1 MVYPNGSQEFSML
14 QYFKKILNGVH
25 FLFLAA
31 GSVFFVLIVL
41 SQNASALEPQ
51 KVTGIVLDEV
61 TQNPL
66 QGVKVFY
73 VEKKLTTTTNDKG
86 YFEFDTEFE
95 ESVSLEFSFVSYKN
109 RYQTFAPDSM
119 RIIIVKLTP
128 IGFSTPLISVTE
140 SFSESKYNELLEDA
154 GVLKNKE
161 LQKDLG
167 STLAATLKNES
178 GLSVRS
184 MGPAPSRPVF
194 RGLTGDR
201 VLISE
206 DGVKT
211 NDLSGTSPDHAVTIE
226 PFTLERIEVLRGPS
240 VLTKTT
246 TTIGGIVNVVRND
259 IPVRIPSRFTFQS
272 GIFGETSNNGLL
284 GAFAGELPLYNFVL
298 RGEVSR
304 RKADDLKTPIGTLQ
318 NSNLETNNYSGS
330 LSYVF
335 KNGYLGGTYREFQSD
350 YGIPGGFVGAHPKGV
365 NISML
370 KQQLKFKSEYVL
382 NAKLIKDVQFNFNSD
397 RYNHKEFE
405 ASGLIGAEFG
415 IKDYNGELFANHK
428 KLGLL
433 ENGTWGVSA
442 DYRDF
447 NIGGYVFTSPTK
459 SIKLSAYFYENIKL
473 NKTSIEFSGRY
484 NYDNLKPSPLNPNSN
499 IGLITPRTF
508 NTFSL
513 SVSAIQDISDEFH
526 IGASLSRS
534 SRVPTIEELYSEGPH
549 LAAYSYE
556 IGNPYL
562 KDEWGIGSEL
572 FVHYKSEKIYS
583 MISLF
588 VNSLP
593 YYILPRNSGDTNYAT
608 LLPIYKTSGESAL
621 MFGFEG
627 QLDFNFWKHLSFT
640 ANISYTNGRFSDS
653 GNPLPAIPP
662 LKGLF
667 EVNYKRE
674 NFAFGINTELA
685 TAQNRVDDFESK
697 TPGYGIMNTYAQYS
711 LVTGKFIHS
720 LSVNFENIFNKE
732 YRNHLSRV
740 RSIMPEAG
748 RNLRLTYKIF
758 F

>member
-1 MVYPNGSQEFSML
+1 MSR
-14 QYFKKILNGVH
+14 YFNYITSKINFPLSK
-25 FLFLAA
+25 A
-31 GSVFFVLIVL
+31 GSVLIL
-41 SQNASALEPQ
+41 LLMFMQSAYSFEPQ
-51 KVTGIVLDEV
+51 KVSGVVLDEI
-61 TQNPL
+61 TLNPL
-66 QGVKVFY
+66 KGVKVFY
-73 VEKKLTTTTNDKG
+73 VEKKLTTTTDEKG
-86 YFEFDTEFE
+86 YFEFDVSAE
-95 ESVSLEFSFVSYKN
+95 ELFSLEFSLISYKN
-109 RYQTFAPDSM
+109 RYQSYSPDSL

-128 IGFSTPLISVTE
+128 ISFSTPTISVTE

-154 GVLKNKE
+154 GVLKSKE

-259 IPVRIPSRFTFQS
+259 IPIRIPSRFTFQS

-284 GAFAGELPLYNFVL
+284 GAFVGELPVYNFVL
-298 RGEVSR
+298 RGEVSK
-304 RKADDLKTPIGTLQ
+304 RKADNLKTPVGTLQ
-318 NSNLETNNYSGS
+318 NSNLNTNNYSAS
-330 LSYVF
+330 LSYVL
-335 KNGYLGGTYREFQSD
+335 KNGYLGGSYREFQSD

-365 NISML
+365 DISML
-370 KQQLKFKSEYVL
+370 KQQLKFKSELLL
-382 NAKLIKDVQFNFNSD
+382 NAKLIKDVQFNFISD

-415 IKDYNGELFANHK
+415 IKEYNGDLFVNHK
-428 KLGLL
+428 KLGII
-433 ENGTWGVSA
+433 ENGTWGISA

-459 SIKLSAYFYENIKL
+459 SVKLSAYFYESIKL

-484 NYDNLKPSPLNPNSN
+484 NYDNFKPNPLNPNSS
-499 IGLITPRTF
+499 IGLITSRTF
-508 NTFSL
+508 NTVSL
-513 SVSAIQDISDEFH
+513 SLSAIQDISDEFH
-526 IGASLSRS
+526 LGAAISRS

-562 KDEWGIGSEL
+562 NDEWGIGSEL
-572 FVHYKSEKIYS
+572 FAHYKSENVYS

-588 VNSLP
+588 VNNLP
-593 YYILPRNSGDTNYAT
+593 YYIIPRNSGDTNYAT
-608 LLPIYKTSGESAL
+608 LLPIYRTSGESAF

-627 QLDFNFWKHLSFT
+627 QLDVNFWKHLSFT
-640 ANISYTNGRFSDS
+640 ANISYTNGRFNDT

-662 LKGLF
+662 MKGLF
-667 EVNYKRE
+667 EINYKRE

-685 TAQNRVDDFESK
+685 TAQNRVDDFENT

-711 LVTGKFIHS
+711 LITGQFIHS

>member
-1 MVYPNGSQEFSML
+1 MSQYYRYIISKS
-14 QYFKKILNGVH
+14 YFP
-25 FLFLAA
+25 LFLA
-31 GSVFFVLIVL
+31 GSILVLQMIIV
-41 SQNASALEPQ
+41 QSANSSEPQ
-51 KVTGIVLDEV
+51 KIFGVVLDEI

-66 QGVKVFY
+66 EGAKVLY
-73 VEKKLTTTTNDKG
+73 VEKKLTTTTDKKG
-86 YFEFDTEFE
+86 YFEFDISADEKF
-95 ESVSLEFSFVSYKN
+95 SLEFSLISYKS
-109 RYQTFAPDSM
+109 RYKTFYPDSL
-119 RIIIVKLTP
+119 RKIIVMLTP
-128 IGFSTPLISVTE
+128 IGFITPMISVTE
-140 SFSESKYNELLEDA
+140 SFSESKYNELFEES
-154 GVLKNKE
+154 GVLKSKE

-167 STLAATLKNES
+167 SSIAATLKNES

-211 NDLSGTSPDHAVTIE
+211 NDLSGTSPDHSVTIE
-226 PFTLERIEVLRGPS
+226 PFTLERIEVLRGPL

-259 IPVRIPSRFTFQS
+259 IPNRIPSRITFQS
-272 GIFGETSNNGLL
+272 GIFGETSNNGVL
-284 GAFAGELPLYNFVL
+284 GAFAGELPVFNFVI

-304 RKADDLKTPIGTLQ
+304 RKADNLKTPIGILK
-318 NSNLETNNYSGS
+318 NSNLITNNYSAS
-330 LSYVF
+330 LSYVS
-335 KNGYLGGTYREFQSD
+335 KNAYLGGSYREFQSD

-365 NISML
+365 DISML
-370 KQQLKFKSEYVL
+370 KQQLKFKSELSL
-382 NAKLIKDVQFNFNSD
+382 NDKLIKDLQINFISD
-397 RYNHKEFE
+397 TYNHKEFE

-415 IKDYNGELFANHK
+415 IIDFNGNVYANHK
-428 KLGLL
+428 KLGIIK
-433 ENGTWGVSA
+433 NGTWGISA

-473 NKTSIEFSGRY
+473 NRTSIEFSGRY
-484 NYDNLKPSPLNPNSN
+484 NYDNLKPNPLNPNSN
-499 IGLITPRTF
+499 IGLITSKTY
-508 NTFSL
+508 NTISL
-513 SVSAIQDISDEFH
+513 SLSAIQDISDEFH
-526 IGASLSRS
+526 LGAAISRS

-562 KDEWGIGSEL
+562 QDEWGIGSEL
-572 FVHYKSEKIYS
+572 FAHYKSENVYS
-583 MISLF
+583 LISLF
-588 VNSLP
+588 MNNLP
-593 YYILPRNSGDTNYAT
+593 YYIIPRNSGDTNYST
-608 LLPIYKTSGESAL
+608 LLPIYKTSGVSAL
-621 MFGFEG
+621 MFGFES
-627 QLDFNFWKHLSFT
+627 QLDVNFWKHLSFR
-640 ANISYTNGRFSDS
+640 ASISYTNGRFI
-653 GNPLPAIPP
+653 GTEIPLPSIPP

-667 EVNYKRE
+667 EIYYKRE

-685 TAQNRVDDFESK
+685 AAQRRVDDFENT
-697 TPGYGIMNTYAQYS
+697 TPGYGIVNTYAQYS
-711 LVTGKFIHS
+711 LITGKFIHS
-720 LSVNFENIFNKE
+720 LSVNYENIFNKE

>member
-1 MVYPNGSQEFSML
+1 MQ
-14 QYFKKILNGVH
+14 
-25 FLFLAA
+25 
-31 GSVFFVLIVL
+31 
-41 SQNASALEPQ
+41 SAYSYEPQ
-51 KVTGIVLDEV
+51 KIFGVVLDEV

-66 QGVKVFY
+66 KGVKVYY
-73 VEKKLTTTTNDKG
+73 VEKKLSTLTDENG
-86 YFEFDTEFE
+86 YFEFDVIAKNYF
-95 ESVSLEFSFVSYKN
+95 SLEFSLISYKN
-109 RYQTFAPDSM
+109 RYQSFYPDSL
-119 RIIIVKLTP
+119 RKIIVKLTP
-128 IGFSTPLISVTE
+128 VGFVTPTISVTE
-140 SFSESKYNELLEDA
+140 SFSESKYNELLEES
-154 GVLKNKE
+154 GVLKSKE

-240 VLTKTT
+240 ILTKTT

-284 GAFAGELPLYNFVL
+284 GAFVGELPVYNFVL
-298 RGEVSR
+298 RGEVSK
-304 RKADDLKTPIGTLQ
+304 RKADNLKTPVGTLQ
-318 NSNLETNNYSGS
+318 NSNLNTNNYSAS
-330 LSYVF
+330 LSYVL
-335 KNGYLGGTYREFQSD
+335 KNGYFGGSYREFQSD

-365 NISML
+365 DISML
-370 KQQLKFKSEYVL
+370 KQQLKFKSEFVL
-382 NAKLIKDVQFNFNSD
+382 NSKLFKDVQFNFISD

-415 IKDYNGELFANHK
+415 IKDYSGDLFVNHK
-428 KLGLL
+428 NLGFI
-433 ENGTWGVSA
+433 ENGTWGISA

-459 SIKLSAYFYENIKL
+459 SVKLSAYFYESIRL

-484 NYDNLKPSPLNPNSN
+484 NYDNLKPDPLNPNSY

-508 NTFSL
+508 NTVSL
-513 SVSAIQDISDEFH
+513 SLSAIQDISDEIH
-526 IGASLSRS
+526 LGAAISRS

-562 KDEWGIGSEL
+562 QNEWGIGSEL
-572 FVHYKSEKIYS
+572 FAHYKSENVFS

-588 VNSLP
+588 VNNLP
-593 YYILPRNSGDTNYAT
+593 YYIIPRNSGDTNYAT
-608 LLPIYKTSGESAL
+608 LLPIYRTSGESAFL
-621 MFGFEG
+621 FGFEG
-627 QLDFNFWKHLSFT
+627 QLDVNFWKHLSFT
-640 ANISYTNGRFSDS
+640 ANISYTNGRFKDT

-662 LKGLF
+662 MKGLF
-667 EVNYKRE
+667 EINYKRE

-685 TAQNRVDDFESK
+685 TAQNRVDDFENP

-711 LVTGKFIHS
+711 LITGQFIHS

-740 RSIMPEAG
+740 KSIMPEAG
-748 RNLRLTYKIF
+748 RNFRLTYKIF

>member
-1 MVYPNGSQEFSML
+1 
-14 QYFKKILNGVH
+14 
-25 FLFLAA
+25 
-31 GSVFFVLIVL
+31 
-41 SQNASALEPQ
+41 
-51 KVTGIVLDEV
+51 
-61 TQNPL
+61 
-66 QGVKVFY
+66 
-73 VEKKLTTTTNDKG
+73 
-86 YFEFDTEFE
+86 
-95 ESVSLEFSFVSYKN
+95 
-109 RYQTFAPDSM
+109 
-119 RIIIVKLTP
+119 
-128 IGFSTPLISVTE
+128 
-140 SFSESKYNELLEDA
+140 
-154 GVLKNKE
+154 
-161 LQKDLG
+161 
-167 STLAATLKNES
+167 
-178 GLSVRS
+178 
-184 MGPAPSRPVF
+184 
-194 RGLTGDR
+194 
-201 VLISE
+201 
-206 DGVKT
+206 
-211 NDLSGTSPDHAVTIE
+211 
-226 PFTLERIEVLRGPS
+226 
-240 VLTKTT
+240 
-246 TTIGGIVNVVRND
+246 
-259 IPVRIPSRFTFQS
+259 
-272 GIFGETSNNGLL
+272 
-284 GAFAGELPLYNFVL
+284 
-298 RGEVSR
+298 VSR
-304 RKADDLKTPIGTLQ
+304 RKADNLKTPIGTLQ

-365 NISML
+365 DISML

-382 NAKLIKDVQFNFNSD
+382 NAKLIKDVQFSFNSD

-415 IKDYNGELFANHK
+415 IKDYNGELFVNHK
-428 KLGLL
+428 KFGLL

-459 SIKLSAYFYENIKL
+459 SIKLSAYFYESVKL

-526 IGASLSRS
+526 LGASLSRS

-556 IGNPYL
+556 IGNPDL
-562 KDEWGIGSEL
+562 KTEWGIGSEL
-572 FVHYKSEKIYS
+572 FVHYKSDKVYS

-621 MFGFEG
+621 MFGFES

>member
-1 MVYPNGSQEFSML
+1 MVYPNLNQGLSML
-14 QYFKKILNGVH
+14 QFFKIILNKKH
-25 FLFLAA
+25 FLSAMA
-31 GSVFFVLIVL
+31 GSVFILLFVFF
-41 SQNASALEPQ
+41 QNASALEPQ
-51 KVTGIVLDEV
+51 KVSGIVLDEV
-61 TQNPL
+61 TQKPL
-66 QGVKVFY
+66 QGVKVVY
-73 VEKKLTTTTNDKG
+73 VEKSLTTLTDVKG
-86 YFEFDTEFE
+86 YFEFDTSFDEYI
-95 ESVSLEFSFVSYKN
+95 SLEFSLVAYKN
-109 RYQTFAPDSM
+109 IYRTFTPDSL
-119 RIIIVKLTP
+119 RLIIVKLTP

-226 PFTLERIEVLRGPS
+226 PFTLERIEVLRGPI

-246 TTIGGIVNVVRND
+246 TTIGGIINVVRND
-259 IPVRIPSRFTFQS
+259 IPVRLPSRFTFQS
-272 GIFGETSNNGLL
+272 GVFGETSNNGLL
-284 GAFAGELPLYNFVL
+284 GAFAGELPFYNFVL
-298 RGEVSR
+298 RGEASR

-318 NSNLETNNYSGS
+318 NSNLETNNFSGS

-335 KNGYLGGTYREFQSD
+335 KNGYLGASFREFQSD

-365 NISML
+365 DISML
-370 KQQLKFKSEYVL
+370 KQQLKFKTEYVL
-382 NAKLIKDVQFNFNSD
+382 NAKLIKDVQLSFNSD

-415 IKDYNGELFANHK
+415 IKDYNGDLFVNHN

-459 SIKLSAYFYENIKL
+459 AIKLSAYFYESIKL

-484 NYDNLKPSPLNPNSN
+484 NYDNLKPNPLNPNSS
-499 IGLITPRTF
+499 IGLITERTF
-508 NTFSL
+508 NTVSL
-513 SVSAIQDISDEFH
+513 SVSAIQDISEDLH

-556 IGNPYL
+556 VGNPYL
-562 KDEWGIGSEL
+562 QDEWGIGGEL
-572 FVHYKSEKIYS
+572 FFHYKSEKVYT
-583 MISLF
+583 MLSLF
-588 VNSLP
+588 VNNLP

-621 MFGFEG
+621 MFGFES
-627 QLDFNFWKHLSFT
+627 QLDVNFWRHLSFT
-640 ANISYTNGRFSDS
+640 ANISYTNGRFNDS

-662 LKGLF
+662 LKCQL

-685 TAQNRVDDFESK
+685 SAQNRVDVFEIP
-697 TPGYGIMNTYAQYS
+697 TPGYGILNSYAQYS
-711 LVTGKFIHS
+711 LTTGQVIHS

-740 RSIMPEAG
+740 KSIMPEAG
-748 RNLRLTYKIF
+748 RNLRLTYKIYF
-758 F
+758 

>member
-1 MVYPNGSQEFSML
+1 MSRYYKQIVSRI
-14 QYFKKILNGVH
+14 YFP
-25 FLFLAA
+25 LFKA
-31 GSVFFVLIVL
+31 GSVLIL
-41 SQNASALEPQ
+41 LLMFMQSAYSYEPQ
-51 KVTGIVLDEV
+51 KVSGVVLDEI
-61 TQNPL
+61 TLNPL
-66 QGVKVFY
+66 KEVKVFY
-73 VEKKLTTTTNDKG
+73 VEKKLSTLTDENG
-86 YFEFDTEFE
+86 YFEFDVIAKEYF
-95 ESVSLEFSFVSYKN
+95 SLEFSLISYKN
-109 RYQTFAPDSM
+109 RYQSFYPDSL
-119 RIIIVKLTP
+119 RKIIVKLTP
-128 IGFSTPLISVTE
+128 IGFVTPTISVTE
-140 SFSESKYNELLEDA
+140 SFGESKYNELLEES
-154 GVLKNKE
+154 GVLKSKE

-284 GAFAGELPLYNFVL
+284 GAFVGELPFYNFVL
-298 RGEVSR
+298 RGEISR
-304 RKADDLKTPIGTLQ
+304 RKADYLKTPIGTLK
-318 NSNLETNNYSGS
+318 NSNLSTNNYSAS
-330 LSYVF
+330 LSYVL
-335 KNGYLGGTYREFQSD
+335 KNGYLGGSFREFQSD

-365 NISML
+365 DITML
-370 KQQLKFKSEYVL
+370 KQQLKFKSEFVL
-382 NAKLIKDVQFNFNSD
+382 NSKLIKDVQFNFISD

-415 IKDYNGELFANHK
+415 IKDYSGDLFVNHK
-428 KLGLL
+428 DLGFI
-433 ENGTWGVSA
+433 ENGTWGISA

-459 SIKLSAYFYENIKL
+459 SIKLSAYFYESIRL

-484 NYDNLKPSPLNPNSN
+484 NYVNLKPNPLNPNSN
-499 IGLITPRTF
+499 IGLITARTF
-508 NTFSL
+508 NTISVSL
-513 SVSAIQDISDEFH
+513 SAIQDISEELH
-526 IGASLSRS
+526 IGAAVSRS

-562 KDEWGIGSEL
+562 QDEWGIGTEL
-572 FVHYKSEKIYS
+572 FAHYKSDKVYS
-583 MISLF
+583 MITLF

-608 LLPIYKTSGESAL
+608 LLPIYKTSGESAF

-627 QLDFNFWKHLSFT
+627 QLDVNFWRHLSFT
-640 ANISYTNGRFSDS
+640 ANISYTNGTFSET
-653 GNPLPAIPP
+653 GKPLPAIPP
-662 LKGLF
+662 MKGLF
-667 EVNYKRE
+667 EINYKRE

-685 TAQNRVDDFESK
+685 TAQNRVDDFENS
-697 TPGYGIMNTYAQYS
+697 TPGYGIMNSYAQYS
-711 LVTGKFIHS
+711 IITGKFIHS
-720 LSVNFENIFNKE
+720 LSVNIDNIFDKE

-740 RSIMPEAG
+740 KSIMPEAG
-748 RNLRLTYKIF
+748 RNIRLTYKIF

>member
-1 MVYPNGSQEFSML
+1 MVFA
-14 QYFKKILNGVH
+14 H
-25 FLFLAA
+25 
-31 GSVFFVLIVL
+31 
-41 SQNASALEPQ
+41 SAHSSEPQ
-51 KVTGIVLDEV
+51 KISGIVLDEV

-66 QGVKVFY
+66 KDVKVFY
-73 VEKKLTTTTNDKG
+73 VEKKLTTTTDENG
-86 YFEFDTEFE
+86 RFGFDVTAA
-95 ESVSLEFSFVSYKN
+95 ESFSLEFSLISYKN
-109 RYQTFAPDSM
+109 RYLTFTPDSL

-128 IGFSTPLISVTE
+128 IGYSTPLISVTE

-154 GVLKNKE
+154 GVLKSKE

-272 GIFGETSNNGLL
+272 GIFGETTNNGLL
-284 GAFAGELPLYNFVL
+284 GAFAGELPFYNFVL

-304 RKADDLKTPIGTLQ
+304 RKADNLKTPVGTLQ
-318 NSNLETNNYSGS
+318 NSSLETDNYSGS

-335 KNGYLGGTYREFQSD
+335 KNGYAGASFREFQSD

-365 NISML
+365 DISML
-370 KQQLKFKSEYVL
+370 KRQLKFKTELVL
-382 NAKLIKDVQFNFNSD
+382 NAKLIKDLQFTFNSD
-397 RYNHKEFE
+397 NYNHKEFE

-415 IKDYNGELFANHK
+415 IKDYNGELFVNHK

-433 ENGTWGVSA
+433 ENGTWGISA

-459 SIKLSAYFYENIKL
+459 SIKLSAYFYENVKL
-473 NKTSIEFSGRY
+473 NKTSIEFAARY
-484 NYDNLKPSPLNPNSN
+484 NYDNLNPEPLNPNSG
-499 IGLITPRTF
+499 IGLITERTF
-508 NTFSL
+508 NTFSF
-513 SVSAIQDISDEFH
+513 SVSAIQDIAENFH

-562 KDEWGIGSEL
+562 QDEWGIGSEL
-572 FVHYKSEKIYS
+572 FVHYKSGRVYT

-588 VNSLP
+588 VNNLP
-593 YYILPRNSGDTNYAT
+593 YYIIPRNSGDTNYAT
-608 LLPIYKTSGESAL
+608 LLPIYKTSGESAF
-621 MFGFEG
+621 MFGFES
-627 QLDFNFWKHLSFT
+627 QLDYNFWKHLSFT
-640 ANISYTNGRFSDS
+640 ANISYTNGRFNDTK
-653 GNPLPAIPP
+653 NPLPAIPP
-662 LKGLF
+662 VKGLF

-685 TAQNRVDDFESK
+685 AAQNRVDDFETE

-711 LVTGKFIHS
+711 LVTEKFIHS
-720 LSVNFENIFNKE
+720 LSVNFENMFNKE